1 MASKVGRGGAI
12 TNTLVGIIL
21 VAAILILVNIISANT
36 FTRLDLT
43 EGKEFTISPATK
55 DVLHDLSD
63 LVTITMYMSEDVPTQ
78 LSTLRRQISD
88 ILDEYR
94 NFGRGNVQVDFVDPG
109 DDAQMQQKLRALGI
123 PQVTVQTL
131 KKDQFQSLNIYLG
144 MAISYLDRQ
153 EVIPVVQDTYT
164 LEYDLTAAILKV
176 GREEEYVI
184 GILGGPTQHQL
195 GQQLTSINEFLM
207 RGGRI
212 IFLVDGIRLPEGGG
226 LQAFPVDSGLQDL
239 LAHYG
244 VRVQKAL
251 LLDRVNATASF
262 SSGYVRYTVPYPYWV
277 RTVPDLLNTEHPI
290 TNRLES
296 LILPWVAPLEVDLE
310 IDAGD
315 PLAHITELERSQRE
329 ALAER
334 MGVELPEDS
343 TEVAPEEGAA
353 SEPPEGEA
361 PLRTASVM
369 ARTSPGAW
377 TVSGYYDLNPQ
388 QRFAPPEGG
397 TSSQITAV
405 SVSGR
410 FESFYTDR
418 EVPSLTPAGEKGE
431 ESITAAPD
439 EVPLLESPDTRIIV
453 VGNGLFATDQ
463 FLAQFPANS
472 VFLLN
477 AIDWMTLGDKL
488 ITIRS
493 RGATDRPLRE
503 LSDASKSSIKL
514 VGILGTPILVIAFG
528 LVRFGLRRKAS
539 AARETAAQAG

>member
-1 MASKVGRGGAI
+1 MRPIELKDGTAPVPDNI
-12 TNTLVGIIL
+12 DLL
-21 VAAILILVNIISANT
+21 LIAGPNQIP
-36 FTRLDLT
+36 D
-43 EGKEFTISPATK
+43 AT
-55 DVLHDLSD
+55 
-63 LVTITMYMSEDVPTQ
+63 Q
-78 LSTLRRQISD
+78 
-88 ILDEYR
+88 YR
-94 NFGRGNVQVDFVDPG
+94 
-109 DDAQMQQKLRALGI
+109 I
-123 PQVTVQTL
+123 
-131 KKDQFQSLNIYLG
+131 DQ
-144 MAISYLDRQ
+144 
-153 EVIPVVQDTYT
+153 
-164 LEYDLTAAILKV
+164 
-176 GREEEYVI
+176 
-184 GILGGPTQHQL
+184 
-195 GQQLTSINEFLM
+195 FLM

-212 IFLVDGIRLPEGGG
+212 IFLIDGIRLPEGGG

-244 VRVQKAL
+244 VRVQKSL

-277 RTVPDLLNTEHPI
+277 RTVPDLLNAEHPI

-296 LILPWVAPLEVDLE
+296 LVLPWVAPLEVDLE

-315 PLAHITELERSQRE
+315 PLAHIAELERSQRE

-353 SEPPEGEA
+353 SEPSESEA

-418 EVPSLTPAGEKGE
+418 EVPSFAPAGEEGE

-453 VGNGLFATDQ
+453 VGNALFATDQ

-503 LSDASKSSIKL
+503 LSDAAKSTIKA